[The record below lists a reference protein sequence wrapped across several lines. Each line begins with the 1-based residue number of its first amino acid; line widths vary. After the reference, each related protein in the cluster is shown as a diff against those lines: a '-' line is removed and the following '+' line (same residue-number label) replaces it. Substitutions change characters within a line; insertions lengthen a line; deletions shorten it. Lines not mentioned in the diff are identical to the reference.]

1 MGINK
6 RTKHLKTNDLSR
18 MLLLTNNSNDQK
30 LIDNIAIMISLRI
43 TTLRWCIAIV
53 DLNNYYY
60 TNICSSTRFYN
71 LVEMEM
77 NEVNVCLTV

>member
-1 MGINK
+1 
-6 RTKHLKTNDLSR
+6 LETNDLSDLSR
-18 MLLLTNNSNDQK
+18 VLLLNSDNLNDQK
-30 LIDNIAIMISLRI
+30 LIDYIVIMISLRI

-60 TNICSSTRFYN
+60 TNICLSTRFYN

-77 NEVNVCLTV
+77 DEANICLTV